1 MLATANNYRAR
12 AAPVARPPTFDL
24 FVATPAGV
32 AGDYNNNGVVDAADY
47 VLWRNGGTLQN
58 DATPGVQPGDYDVWR
73 ANFGKTPGSGSGLD
87 AAGVPEPG
95 TLMLVL
101 SAVLAVGA
109 VRRRVS

>member
-1 MLATANNYRAR
+1 M
-12 AAPVARPPTFDL
+12 V
-24 FVATPAGV
+24 
-32 AGDYNNNGVVDAADY
+32 
-47 VLWRNGGTLQN
+47 TLQN

-101 SAVLAVGA
+101 SALLAVGA